1 MKALTISTYLATCVN
16 ETKKTDEKV
25 RGFLHD
31 A

>member
-1 MKALTISTYLATCVN
+1 MKALTISTYLATLIK

-25 RGFLHD
+25 MGFLRD